1 MYFKSK
7 VVDMEILALKIIT
20 IMEVEDIDPS
30 ASVLVG
36 RGEKSNINIKYD
48 LKEAKVEFD
57 LNVIVLVA
65 RGDIS
70 NVKKI
75 KKMNKAKKQ

>member
-7 VVDMEILALKIIT
+7 VVDMEILTLKIII
-20 IMEVEDIDPS
+20 IMKVEDIDPS
-30 ASVLVG
+30 ASVMVG

-48 LKEAKVEFD
+48 LKKVKVEFD

-70 NVKKI
+70 NA
-75 KKMNKAKKQ
+75 NSFF

>member
-7 VVDMEILALKIIT
+7 VVDMEILTLKIII
-20 IMEVEDIDPS
+20 IMKVEDIDPS
-30 ASVLVG
+30 ASVMVG

-48 LKEAKVEFD
+48 LKEVKVEFD

-70 NVKKI
+70 NA
-75 KKMNKAKKQ
+75 NFF

>member
-1 MYFKSK
+1 
-7 VVDMEILALKIIT
+7 
-20 IMEVEDIDPS
+20 
-30 ASVLVG
+30 
-36 RGEKSNINIKYD
+36 

-70 NVKKI
+70 NVKKF
-75 KKMNKAKKQ
+75 KKWTKLKSNKM

>member
-7 VVDMEILALKIIT
+7 VVDMEILTLKIII
-20 IMEVEDIDPS
+20 IMKVEDIDPS
-30 ASVLVG
+30 ASVMVG

-48 LKEAKVEFD
+48 LKEVKVEFD

-65 RGDIS
+65 RRDIS
-70 NVKKI
+70 NVKKF
-75 KKMNKAKKQ
+75 KNLSKAKK

>member
-7 VVDMEILALKIIT
+7 VVDMEILTLKIII
-20 IMEVEDIDPS
+20 IMKVEDIDPS
-30 ASVLVG
+30 VSVMVG

-48 LKEAKVEFD
+48 LKEVKVEFD

-70 NVKKI
+70 NA
-75 KKMNKAKKQ
+75 NFF

>member
-7 VVDMEILALKIIT
+7 VVDMEILTLKIII
-20 IMEVEDIDPS
+20 IMKVEDIDPS
-30 ASVLVG
+30 ASVMVG
-36 RGEKSNINIKYD
+36 RGGKSNINIKYD
-48 LKEAKVEFD
+48 LKEVKVEFD

-70 NVKKI
+70 NAI
-75 KKMNKAKKQ
+75 LF

>member
-7 VVDMEILALKIIT
+7 VVDMEILTLKIII
-20 IMEVEDIDPS
+20 IMKVEDIDPS
-30 ASVLVG
+30 ASVMVG
-36 RGEKSNINIKYD
+36 RGGKSNINIKYD
-48 LKEAKVEFD
+48 LQEVKVEFD

-70 NVKKI
+70 NA
-75 KKMNKAKKQ
+75 NFF

>member
-7 VVDMEILALKIIT
+7 VVDMEILTLKIII
-20 IMEVEDIDPS
+20 IMKVEDIDPS
-30 ASVLVG
+30 VSVMVG

-48 LKEAKVEFD
+48 LKEVKVEFD

-70 NVKKI
+70 NA
-75 KKMNKAKKQ
+75 NFFLN